1 MIKMMICGRRRKDLT
16 LAESR
21 RHMKELHGRLVLDYI
36 AAFPDQA
43 PRRYVQ
49 NHAFDG
55 IYPGGAGMPPAF
67 ATGLDFVTEVWA
79 PDLASLKASRET
91 EFYNTHLK
99 PDEPLMVDTDTVF
112 GMPCAEETCIPQQE
126 NGSAFKVFLAWHGTE
141 PDDEGLAAAVASCRQ
156 QLQGHCR
163 NTSLVPGPVRV
174 IEEFWLS
181 REEDAI
187 DFAETCRDVVR
198 PQTGTFTLTV
208 AREFILHAGSTQVTT
223 GQI

>member
-16 LAESR
+16 LAEHR
-21 RHMKELHGRLVLDYI
+21 EHMKDIHGRLVLDYI

-49 NHAFDG
+49 NHTFDG
-55 IYPGGAGMPPAF
+55 IYPGGASMPPAF
-67 ATGLDFVTEVWA
+67 AMGLDFVTEVWA

-99 PDEPLMVDTDTVF
+99 PDEQLMVDTDTVF
-112 GMPCAEETCIPQQE
+112 GMPCAEEICIPVQE
-126 NGSAFKVFLAWHGTE
+126 GGTAFKVFLAWHGTA
-141 PDDEGLAAAVASCRQ
+141 PDDEGLATAVAKCRH
-156 QLQGHCR
+156 QLLGHFR
-163 NTSLVPGPVRV
+163 NTALVPVPVQV
-174 IEEFWLS
+174 IEEFWLAS
-181 REEDAI
+181 EEDAI
-187 DFAETCRDVVR
+187 DLAQTCRDVIR

-208 AREFILHAGSTQVTT
+208 AREFILHAGSTQATT

>member
-16 LAESR
+16 LAEHR
-21 RHMKELHGRLVLDYI
+21 EHMKNIHGRLVLDYI

-55 IYPGGAGMPPAF
+55 IYPGGASMPPAF
-67 ATGLDFVTEVWA
+67 TMGLDFVTEVWA

-91 EFYNTHLK
+91 EFYNAHLK

-112 GMPCAEETCIPQQE
+112 GMPCAEEIFIPVQE
-126 NGSAFKVFLAWHGTE
+126 GGTALKVFLAWHGTA
-141 PDDEGLAAAVASCRQ
+141 PDDEGLATAVAKCRH
-156 QLQGHCR
+156 QLLGHFR
-163 NTSLVPGPVRV
+163 NTALVPVPVQV
-174 IEEFWLS
+174 IEEFWLAS
-181 REEDAI
+181 EADAI
-187 DFAETCRDVVR
+187 DLAQTCRDVIR

-208 AREFILHAGSTQVTT
+208 AREFILHAGSPQATT